1 MKYIVYSDG
10 GSRGNPG
17 LAASAF
23 VVFDN
28 DGNEVYRASQ
38 FLGIAT
44 NNIAEYTAVL
54 SAMQWLDGNNA
65 LSADNEIVF
74 NMDSQ
79 LVARQLSGIY
89 KIKSPDLMP
98 LAVKIKSLQKKSKV
112 LYNYIPREENKLA
125 DLLVN
130 ECLDSQ

>member
-28 DGNEVYRASQ
+28 DGNELHRASQ

-54 SAMQWLDGNNA
+54 SAMQWLDEDNV

-98 LAVKIKSLQKKSKV
+98 LAVKIKTLQKRSKIV
-112 LYNYIPREENKLA
+112 YNYIPREENKLA
-125 DLLVN
+125 DRLVN